1 MDTRK
6 LPAEVTET
14 MSAFLTAELT
24 TVSGRGVPQTWP
36 VLPSIE
42 WHSGRISIMTSIG
55 LPQKAINIRRRPDV
69 CLLFSDPT
77 GSGLSD
83 PPSVLVEGV
92 AAVSEGVLTSLSDLE
107 DPHLRSALERDAVQL
122 LQRQPAVGIYA
133 RNGVTRALMGWYFL
147 RLLITVAPR
156 RISWGWGSPRTWTV
170 LDVA

>member
-1 MDTRK
+1 
-6 LPAEVTET
+6 

-24 TVSGRGVPQTWP
+24 TVSARGVPQTWP

-55 LPQKAINIRRRPDV
+55 LPQKAFNIRRRPDV
-69 CLLFSDPT
+69 CLLFSEPT

-92 AAVSEGVLTSLSDLE
+92 ATVSEGVRSSLSELE
-107 DPHLRSALERDAVQL
+107 DPHLRFALERDAVRL
-122 LQRQPAVGIYA
+122 LQRQPAVQTYA
-133 RNGVTRALMGWYFL
+133 RNSVTRALMGWYFL

-156 RISWGWGSPRTWTV
+156 RVSWGWGSPRTWTV
-170 LDVA
+170 VDVA

>member
-1 MDTRK
+1 MDTRE
-6 LPAEVTET
+6 LPAEVAET
-14 MSAFLTAELT
+14 MSTFLTAELT

-107 DPHLRSALERDAVQL
+107 DTNLRSALERDAARL

-133 RNGVTRALMGWYFL
+133 RNPVTRTLMGWYFL
-147 RLLITVAPR
+147 RLLITVVPR
-156 RISWGWGSPRTWTV
+156 RVSWGWGSPRTWTV